1 MSTIQKIKG
10 TRDFF
15 DLDAEKFRYIEQV
28 CSNEIKKFGF
38 KEMITPIFENTAV
51 FNRLGEQ
58 SDIVTKEMYTFFDRS
73 NRSITLRPE
82 GTAPVVRAFIENKIY
97 ANSIDVNKYF
107 YFGPIFRYER
117 PQAGRYR
124 QFHQFGVE
132 AFGNSTAILD
142 VDIIL
147 SAWTIIEK
155 LNLQNIVLKINT
167 IGDLLSR
174 DKYQKALVEYFNK
187 YTDKL
192 CNDCKV
198 RLEKNPMRILDC
210 KVDVNQDFMKNA
222 PKIKDYLSQESIDY
236 FNEVLRG
243 LDTFGI
249 KYEIDE
255 NLVRGLD
262 YYTDT
267 VFEFIIKSDDEL
279 NNLAICAGGKYG
291 NLVKDLNGP
300 DIPGVGYAFGV
311 ERLIELMDRQNV
323 WPSLKINPEIFI
335 MALDEQSKIEAQRL
349 ALYLRKLGLK
359 VEFDYKNISMKPQFR
374 LSEKLNVE
382 YILIIGENERKENL
396 ITVKDVA
403 NKTQVTIPISDLLN
417 YLPYELINAK
427 EGFCYDENA
436 Q

>member
-1 MSTIQKIKG
+1 MEIAQQYLMSIS
-10 TRDFF
+10 F
-15 DLDAEKFRYIEQV
+15 
-28 CSNEIKKFGF
+28 
-38 KEMITPIFENTAV
+38 
-51 FNRLGEQ
+51 
-58 SDIVTKEMYTFFDRS
+58 
-73 NRSITLRPE
+73 
-82 GTAPVVRAFIENKIY
+82 
-97 ANSIDVNKYF
+97 
-107 YFGPIFRYER
+107 
-117 PQAGRYR
+117 
-124 QFHQFGVE
+124 
-132 AFGNSTAILD
+132 
-142 VDIIL
+142 L

-167 IGDLLSR
+167 IGDLSSR

-279 NNLAICAGGKYG
+279 NNPAICAGGKYG
-291 NLVKDLNGP
+291 NLLKDLNGP
-300 DIPGVGYAFGV
+300 DIPGS
-311 ERLIELMDRQNV
+311 RLCV
-323 WPSLKINPEIFI
+323 WS
-335 MALDEQSKIEAQRL
+335 
-349 ALYLRKLGLK
+349 
-359 VEFDYKNISMKPQFR
+359 
-374 LSEKLNVE
+374 
-382 YILIIGENERKENL
+382 
-396 ITVKDVA
+396 
-403 NKTQVTIPISDLLN
+403 
-417 YLPYELINAK
+417 
-427 EGFCYDENA
+427 
-436 Q
+436 